1 MVKGEGNEGEKVGSV
16 ADEAIL
22 VNLTLLDF
30 EQILVAMAIQPGD
43 TLVEG
48 DGAGIGE
55 IVVIVQFGGAF
66 NADRFKTNP
75 RA

>member
-22 VNLTLLDF
+22 VNLTLLDC

-43 TLVEG
+43 THVEG
-48 DGAGIGE
+48 DGVGIGE

-66 NADRFKTNP
+66 NADRFETNP

>member
-22 VNLTLLDF
+22 VNLTLLDC

-43 TLVEG
+43 THVEG
-48 DGAGIGE
+48 DGVGIGK

-66 NADRFKTNP
+66 DADRFETNP

>member
-16 ADEAIL
+16 AGEAIL
-22 VNLTLLDF
+22 VNLTLLDC

-48 DGAGIGE
+48 DGVGIGE
-55 IVVIVQFGGAF
+55 IVVIVQFGGAL
-66 NADRFKTNP
+66 NADRFETNP

>member
-1 MVKGEGNEGEKVGSV
+1 MVKGEGNEGEKVGGV
-16 ADEAIL
+16 AGEAIL
-22 VNLTLLDF
+22 VNLTLLDC
-30 EQILVAMAIQPGD
+30 EQILVAMTIQPGD

-48 DGAGIGE
+48 DGVGIGE

-66 NADRFKTNP
+66 NAGRFETNP